1 MIYWILCATLN
12 ISKISV
18 KEIIMKDLI
27 SALDNL
33 PLVVKII
40 LAVFLDIVWHIYRIM
55 KSVDTNNT
63 TALIVSIIL
72 LFIPFMGIID
82 LIVLILKGEVLY
94 LDVNKQ

>member
-1 MIYWILCATLN
+1 M
-12 ISKISV
+12 
-18 KEIIMKDLI
+18 KELI
-27 SALDNL
+27 SALENL

-40 LAVFLDIVWHIYRIM
+40 LAVFVDIVWHVYRIM

>member
-1 MIYWILCATLN
+1 M
-12 ISKISV
+12 
-18 KEIIMKDLI
+18 KELI

-94 LDVNKQ
+94 LEAK

>member
-1 MIYWILCATLN
+1 M
-12 ISKISV
+12 
-18 KEIIMKDLI
+18 KELI

>member
-1 MIYWILCATLN
+1 M
-12 ISKISV
+12 
-18 KEIIMKDLI
+18 KELI
-27 SALDNL
+27 SAQENL

-40 LAVFLDIVWHIYRIM
+40 LAVFVDIVWHVYRIM

-72 LFIPFMGIID
+72 LFIPFMGIIE

>member
-1 MIYWILCATLN
+1 
-12 ISKISV
+12 
-18 KEIIMKDLI
+18 MKDLI

>member
-1 MIYWILCATLN
+1 MIYWILCVILN

-18 KEIIMKDLI
+18 KENIMKELI

>member
-1 MIYWILCATLN
+1 M
-12 ISKISV
+12 
-18 KEIIMKDLI
+18 KELI
-27 SALDNL
+27 SALENL

-40 LAVFLDIVWHIYRIM
+40 LAVFLDIVWHVYRIM

>member
-1 MIYWILCATLN
+1 M
-12 ISKISV
+12 
-18 KEIIMKDLI
+18 KELI
-27 SALDNL
+27 SALENL

-40 LAVFLDIVWHIYRIM
+40 LAVFVDIVWHVYRIM

-82 LIVLILKGEVLY
+82 LIVLILKGDVLY
-94 LDVNKQ
+94 LEAK

>member
-1 MIYWILCATLN
+1 M
-12 ISKISV
+12 
-18 KEIIMKDLI
+18 KELI

-33 PLVVKII
+33 PLVAKII

>member
-1 MIYWILCATLN
+1 
-12 ISKISV
+12 
-18 KEIIMKDLI
+18 MKDLI

-33 PLVVKII
+33 SLVVKII